1 MIRPNPT
8 AYRGIFT
15 VHTTN
20 RDELAKLLRRL
31 GPITPAIASPSLA
44 RLTEAHTGPPPPL
57 PGGEFTDRLTAEADA
72 AGVPPTAVLNVVIA
86 ILDATTPAGAVPGL
100 VDVELPPTLIVGRP
114 QQCAAAL
121 KAAEAL
127 VAAAP
132 YGRGA

>member
-1 MIRPNPT
+1 MIRPTPT
-8 AYRGIFT
+8 TYPGIFT

-20 RDELAKLLRRL
+20 RDELAKLVSTL
-31 GPITPAIASPSLA
+31 GPVTLSIASPSLA
-44 RLTEAHTGPPPPL
+44 RIANDHSGPPPTL
-57 PGGEFTDRLTAEADA
+57 PPGEFRDLLAAESAA
-72 AGVPPTAVLNVVIA
+72 AGVPEFAVLNVVIA

-114 QQCAAAL
+114 QQCAAVLAT
-121 KAAEAL
+121 AEAL